1 MVDTLNHHWL
11 AALSNPMA
19 LPPLAEKLMRIK
31 RQHRS
36 SEADGKWAGS
46 PETNLDSGRGR
57 TFFWTSPFIEL
68 IEAFVSA
75 WACGG

>member
-31 RQHRS
+31 RQNRS
-36 SEADGKWAGS
+36 SEADGKWGWIS
-46 PETNLDSGRGR
+46 RNQSRLRSRQNFFLDIPFYR
-57 TFFWTSPFIEL
+57 TQ
-68 IEAFVSA
+68 
-75 WACGG
+75 

>member
-1 MVDTLNHHWL
+1 MVDKLNHWL

-31 RQHRS
+31 RQNRS

-46 PETNLDSGRGR
+46 RETNLDSGRGR
-57 TFFWTSPFIEL
+57 TFLDIPFYRTY
-68 IEAFVSA
+68 
-75 WACGG
+75 

>member
-19 LPPLAEKLMRIK
+19 LPPLAEKLMTIK
-31 RQHRS
+31 RQNRS

-46 PETNLDSGRGR
+46 RETNLDSGRGR
-57 TFFWTSPFIEL
+57 TFFLDIPFYR
-68 IEAFVSA
+68 AH
-75 WACGG
+75 